1 PTSTGQPSRP
11 GWVTANHLLLE
22 RDDEG

>member
-1 PTSTGQPSRP
+1 SVTGQPSRP
-11 GWVTANHLLLE
+11 GWVTVNHLLLE

>member
-1 PTSTGQPSRP
+1 PSRP
-11 GWVTANHLLLE
+11 GWVTVNHLLLE